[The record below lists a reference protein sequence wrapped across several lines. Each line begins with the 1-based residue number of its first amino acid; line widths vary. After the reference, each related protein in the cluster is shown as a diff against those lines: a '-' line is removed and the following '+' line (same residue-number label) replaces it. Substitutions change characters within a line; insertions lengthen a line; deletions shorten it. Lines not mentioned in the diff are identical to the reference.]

1 MDPEPESAR
10 ARRYLLGAASE
21 ADCSAIEAEYFQRE
35 EALDRMSAAEDDLIE
50 DYLSDRLD
58 ADDRR
63 RFARVYL
70 SVPHRRRRVDTIRQL
85 IAVASTPTAE
95 AAASKPSLRWALSPP
110 QWLGVAAAL
119 ALAATASL
127 WLLTPARTERAAV
140 GGDQP
145 STTSPAATSSPTSAQ
160 PNQPTSSLPAQP
172 QIFAVSI
179 SPVTVRSS
187 TAIPNVVVAP
197 EIDVVALGL
206 ETGGDVRRLPGGRGW
221 IRTVSGKDIWQG
233 PAAVD
238 NLSPGL
244 LARLDVPAKLLL
256 VDDYVIT
263 LFELSEGG
271 VEQERA
277 RYFMSVRAR

>member
-1 MDPEPESAR
+1 MGPEPESAR
-10 ARRYLLGAASE
+10 ARRYLLGDASE
-21 ADCSAIEAEYFQRE
+21 ADCSAIEAEYFLRE

-63 RFARVYL
+63 RFARAYL
-70 SVPHRRRRVDTIRQL
+70 SVPNRRLRVDTIRQL
-85 IAVASTPTAE
+85 IAVASTPMAV
-95 AAASKPSLRWALSPP
+95 AAASKPSLSRTPSLP

-127 WLLTPARTERAAV
+127 WLLTPAGTERAAV
-140 GGDQP
+140 VGDQP
-145 STTSPAATSSPTSAQ
+145 TTTSPAATPSPTPAQ
-160 PNQPTSSLPAQP
+160 PNQPTSSFPAQP
-172 QIFAVSI
+172 RIFAVSI

-187 TAIPNVVVAP
+187 TASPNVVVAP
-197 EIDVVALGL
+197 EIDLVALGL
-206 ETGGDVRRLPGGRGW
+206 ESGGDVRRLPGGRAS
-221 IRTVSGKDIWQG
+221 IRTVSGKEIWQG

-238 NLSPGL
+238 NLSPDL
-244 LARLDVPAKLLL
+244 IARLDVPAKLLA

-263 LFELSEGG
+263 LFEVSEGG

>member
-1 MDPEPESAR
+1 M
-10 ARRYLLGAASE
+10 ARRGGGPGS
-21 ADCSAIEAEYFQRE
+21 
-35 EALDRMSAAEDDLIE
+35 
-50 DYLSDRLD
+50 
-58 ADDRR
+58 RR
-63 RFARVYL
+63 K
-70 SVPHRRRRVDTIRQL
+70 PHRCGY
-85 IAVASTPTAE
+85 
-95 AAASKPSLRWALSPP
+95 SLRRAPNEP
-110 QWLGVAAAL
+110 QV
-119 ALAATASL
+119 
-127 WLLTPARTERAAV
+127 V
-140 GGDQP
+140 GDQP

-172 QIFAVSI
+172 QILAVSI

-187 TAIPNVVVAP
+187 TASPNVVVAP

-206 ETGGDVRRLPGGRGW
+206 ETGSEVRRLPGGRGL
-221 IRTVSGKDIWQG
+221 IRTVSGKEIWQG

-244 LARLDVPAKLLL
+244 IARLDVPAKLLS